1 MNIYYIYKWFFGAYR
16 PRSIKKY
23 IYIYIYTYTC
33 EICKFVYIYYI
44 YICIYIY
51 IIYIYNVYIYDIYGY
66 FTVKKTYAN
75 TLNHPQPFE
84 KLVLCQIFLKNI
96 LIFAKVAGCG
106 LQNEPSLTGIS

>member
-1 MNIYYIYKWFFGAYR
+1 MY
-16 PRSIKKY
+16 
-23 IYIYIYTYTC
+23 
-33 EICKFVYIYYI
+33 V
-44 YICIYIY
+44 YIY

>member
-1 MNIYYIYKWFFGAYR
+1 MNIYYIYKWFFGTYR

-23 IYIYIYTYTC
+23 IYIYIY
-33 EICKFVYIYYI
+33 V
-44 YICIYIY
+44 YIY